1 MEPKLVGTAVNYN
14 FNSWVFRRSEPSCDV
29 SANIACLLQDLHLSP
44 GLNFLHMP
52 QNVCFQDFPGWT
64 GKTGSVPVQCKRLE
78 LIAE

>member
-1 MEPKLVGTAVNYN
+1 MEPKPVGTAVNYN